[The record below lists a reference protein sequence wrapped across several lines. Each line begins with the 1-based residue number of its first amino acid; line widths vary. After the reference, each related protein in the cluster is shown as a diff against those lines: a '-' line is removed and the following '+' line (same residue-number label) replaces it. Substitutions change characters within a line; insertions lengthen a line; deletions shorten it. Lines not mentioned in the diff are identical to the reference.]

1 MEDDC
6 NQNFVNGTQSGSFV
20 CFTLYMQVFENC
32 WSKQKVLPT
41 ARDRI
46 PDQKPANQVAWFQW
60 ISGSSNTITINNDL
74 KRNSFQDDQLYQSL
88 VLHMVY
94 LPLDSPILANYMKI
108 TISALSLANI
118 VQYHFRC
125 AELIHI
131 LIRLTASPPAN
142 LSLHSP
148 FSVKIQES
156 LQPYLDQLNGDCLWW
171 TTESTSLNLLIT

>member
-1 MEDDC
+1 MHG
-6 NQNFVNGTQSGSFV
+6 FSG
-20 CFTLYMQVFENC
+20 
-32 WSKQKVLPT
+32 
-41 ARDRI
+41 
-46 PDQKPANQVAWFQW
+46 
-60 ISGSSNTITINNDL
+60 SGSSNTITMNNDL

-148 FSVKIQES
+148 FSVKI
-156 LQPYLDQLNGDCLWW
+156 
-171 TTESTSLNLLIT
+171 